1 MEASEAVAV
10 IAVVVIDTADDQLAS
25 SLRAFND
32 QTYTELQWVF
42 LVTPAASSADPEGFA
57 GVTRRLRD
65 HVPGSVVRPLEDD
78 TTSRVA
84 AANAVV
90 DIVDGARGLFWFC
103 DAHTVPGRD
112 ALAHL
117 VTELQ
122 RSNAGIVGPKLV
134 DATDRRRLITVGAAA
149 DRFGTQQ
156 PVTEPGETD
165 QEQHDAV
172 RDVFV
177 LSTRSL
183 LIRADLFQE
192 ISGFDPSVADGGDD
206 LDICWRAHLAGAR
219 VVVVP
224 DAVVADRRGLSSEP
238 TDGGSGAERARV
250 DTVLALTS
258 ASRLPVRIVQMLIL
272 AVIETVLGL
281 FTGRAGAAWRSTTAL
296 VSAPARVVRL
306 LARRRRVSAHRTMSD
321 WEVLGL
327 MERGTVRFGRYLRAR
342 DTAVYVGA
350 TTTERTWRE
359 RSYGPGLAWA
369 GVVLGIVVGARE
381 IITSGLPAVGS
392 FSPWP
397 SGAGEVIARFAS
409 SWDPSGV
416 GATQDVPTINMVVGL
431 IDTAFLFHEGLA
443 ATMTVLGALLLGA
456 GGMWRLCQV
465 FPSDRA
471 RIAALVVYA
480 TTPVATAAIGDGR
493 LEVLALYALLPW
505 TIHHGRRLAGI
516 GTASPDTLEGDLPDG
531 VVTVPI
537 NRRVR
542 SASLLAMASAI
553 AAAFS
558 PVTLTVIVAS
568 LLMIAVGSAAVIA
581 GRSVVGWFCASAVIA
596 GVGGW
601 LLNLPWSM
609 RWEWA
614 TLGGG
619 GATADGVDIVAAI
632 APADTT
638 GGAQLLTLTLFIPV
652 VAAVAFTRAWRL
664 TWAVRGAA
672 LVLVP
677 VAVMVA
683 EPGSIGAWR
692 VPGRWLLI
700 VPVAVGCALCAAAVA
715 GSFGVDVASRRF
727 GWRQPTALIA
737 NIAIVVG
744 VLPGVAA
751 IGSGNFGAPD
761 NTLPDLLATQF
772 PARSDEGSYR
782 VLYLGDPRLLPVP
795 GHEVAPGLAM
805 AITDAGPVPAVL
817 SPIPSASPEVVAR
830 VADVLDEVA
839 AGTTTRM
846 GRLLAPLGIR
856 YVAVPLSDGVHVDV
870 GPDADGPSGLAPAMA
885 RQLDIAAVQS
895 PPTVDVFVNRAWI
908 PPAAFLTGTA
918 AEASQRAGDAALVTA
933 QIDGVG
939 SIVDPRG
946 SAADLVDVV
955 ARRGGTGTMVPGDG
969 VVHLAVPVDD
979 AWTIRLDGA
988 DVPIRAGFGVTTAA
1002 DITQAGSLTISYEP
1016 PLRRW
1021 LWVGLWA
1028 GLWLIAVA
1036 ATMRPSTR
1044 TSRSGRVAD
1053 AGRSPVID
1061 LGGSHG

>member
-1 MEASEAVAV
+1 
-10 IAVVVIDTADDQLAS
+10 
-25 SLRAFND
+25 
-32 QTYTELQWVF
+32 
-42 LVTPAASSADPEGFA
+42 
-57 GVTRRLRD
+57 
-65 HVPGSVVRPLEDD
+65 
-78 TTSRVA
+78 
-84 AANAVV
+84 
-90 DIVDGARGLFWFC
+90 
-103 DAHTVPGRD
+103 
-112 ALAHL
+112 
-117 VTELQ
+117 
-122 RSNAGIVGPKLV
+122 
-134 DATDRRRLITVGAAA
+134 
-149 DRFGTQQ
+149 
-156 PVTEPGETD
+156 
-165 QEQHDAV
+165 
-172 RDVFV
+172 
-177 LSTRSL
+177 
-183 LIRADLFQE
+183 
-192 ISGFDPSVADGGDD
+192 
-206 LDICWRAHLAGAR
+206 
-219 VVVVP
+219 
-224 DAVVADRRGLSSEP
+224 
-238 TDGGSGAERARV
+238 
-250 DTVLALTS
+250 
-258 ASRLPVRIVQMLIL
+258 
-272 AVIETVLGL
+272 
-281 FTGRAGAAWRSTTAL
+281 
-296 VSAPARVVRL
+296 
-306 LARRRRVSAHRTMSD
+306 
-321 WEVLGL
+321 
-327 MERGTVRFGRYLRAR
+327 
-342 DTAVYVGA
+342 
-350 TTTERTWRE
+350 
-359 RSYGPGLAWA
+359 
-369 GVVLGIVVGARE
+369 
-381 IITSGLPAVGS
+381 
-392 FSPWP
+392 
-397 SGAGEVIARFAS
+397 
-409 SWDPSGV
+409 
-416 GATQDVPTINMVVGL
+416 
-431 IDTAFLFHEGLA
+431 
-443 ATMTVLGALLLGA
+443 
-456 GGMWRLCQV
+456 
-465 FPSDRA
+465 
-471 RIAALVVYA
+471 
-480 TTPVATAAIGDGR
+480 
-493 LEVLALYALLPW
+493 
-505 TIHHGRRLAGI
+505 
-516 GTASPDTLEGDLPDG
+516 
-531 VVTVPI
+531 
-537 NRRVR
+537 
-542 SASLLAMASAI
+542 
-553 AAAFS
+553 
-558 PVTLTVIVAS
+558 
-568 LLMIAVGSAAVIA
+568 
-581 GRSVVGWFCASAVIA
+581 
-596 GVGGW
+596 
-601 LLNLPWSM
+601 M

-683 EPGSIGAWR
+683 EPGSIGAWQ

-715 GSFGVDVASRRF
+715 GSFGVDVVSRRF

-1002 DITQAGSLTISYEP
+1002 DITRAGSLTISYEP